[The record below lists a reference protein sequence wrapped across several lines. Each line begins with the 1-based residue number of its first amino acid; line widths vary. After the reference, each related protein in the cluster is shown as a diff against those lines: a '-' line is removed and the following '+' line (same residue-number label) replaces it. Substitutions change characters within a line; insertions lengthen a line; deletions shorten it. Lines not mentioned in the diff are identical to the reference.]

1 MARRPVPG
9 RERRLR
15 RGAATAGRGRAVAP
29 AIVTL
34 VDDEVGSEGNVPTA
48 TNIDRAT
55 RLAAAPKRGWSY
67 A

>member
-1 MARRPVPG
+1 M
-9 RERRLR
+9 
-15 RGAATAGRGRAVAP
+15 AP

-55 RLAAAPKRGWSY
+55 RHAAAPKRGRSY